1 MAAKLATM
9 LALVLGL
16 ALLLSSAGPA
26 AAQNCGCAADLCCS
40 QYGYCGLGGDY
51 CGVGCQSG
59 PCYNSYV
66 NAIGDGKGRKAG
78 VGAMENNNLNN

>member
-1 MAAKLATM
+1 MAAKVATM

-16 ALLLSSAGPA
+16 ALLLSSAAGPA
-26 AAQNCGCAADLCCS
+26 AAQNCGCAANLCCS

-51 CGVGCQSG
+51 CGMGCQSG
-59 PCYNSYV
+59 PCYNSNV
-66 NAIGDGKGRKAG
+66 NGVAGGRKAS